1 LSIATTPTAIRK
13 FIPFLDW
20 LSFELLKFA
29 LSTEQNDVAVQ
40 FFQILLYAEQG
51 MAD

>member
-1 LSIATTPTAIRK
+1 LTITTTSTGIRK
-13 FIPFLDW
+13 YIPFLDC

-29 LSTEQNDVAVQ
+29 LSIEQNDVTVQ
-40 FFQILLYAEQG
+40 FFQILLYAEEG